1 MHLNS
6 RIRLLNAM
14 QWQTLGFIEGL
25 FTSLCLHPMMAG
37 LLEEFIWKLI
47 PPHHDDYE
55 GSLQGCF
62 CKGLCKCRR
71 AAVKDEDTGSW
82 GGSYWELAVTK
93 SPEQQQ

>member
-47 PPHHDDYE
+47 PPHRDYYE
-55 GSLQGCF
+55 GSLQGCN
-62 CKGLCKCRR
+62 
-71 AAVKDEDTGSW
+71 AKDYANVVAQQSRMRIRDPGVGVTGS
-82 GGSYWELAVTK
+82 
-93 SPEQQQ
+93 